1 MARYAFEQESRIVP
15 VVVDTDVLSFLY
27 KRDTSARLYEPHLND
42 PPFIVSFMS
51 LAELRRWALERSW
64 GESRRQELEDYLT
77 RYLILHSDD
86 HMFGKWAEAMN
97 SARKGGRPVA
107 PADAWIAAT
116 ALLLDVPL
124 VTHNGNH
131 YEGIEGLRVICEV

>member
-1 MARYAFEQESRIVP
+1 MP
-15 VVVDTDVLSFLY
+15 VVVDTDVISFLY
-27 KRDTSARLYEPHLND
+27 KRDTRARLYEPHLSD

-51 LAELRRWALERSW
+51 LAELRRWTLERNW
-64 GESRRQELEDYLT
+64 GEQRRQELEGYLT

-86 HMFGKWAEAMN
+86 LMCDRWAYAMN
-97 SARKGGRPVA
+97 SARMQGQPIG

-124 VTHNGNH
+124 ITHNGAH
-131 YEGIEGLRVICEV
+131 YRGIEGLRVISEA

>member
-1 MARYAFEQESRIVP
+1 MP

-27 KRDTSARLYEPHLND
+27 KRDTRAKLYESHLND

-51 LAELRRWALERSW
+51 LAELRRWTLERSW
-64 GESRRQELEDYLT
+64 GENRREELENYLT

-86 HMFGKWAEAMN
+86 QMCSRWAEAMN
-97 SARKGGRPVA
+97 SARKRGQPVA

-124 VTHNGNH
+124 ITHNGSN
-131 YEGIEGLRVICEV
+131 YAGIDGLRVICEA

>member
-1 MARYAFEQESRIVP
+1 MP
-15 VVVDTDVLSFLY
+15 VVIDTDVLSFLY
-27 KRDTSARLYEPHLND
+27 KRDTRARLYEPHLND

-64 GESRRQELEDYLT
+64 GESRREELEDYLT

-86 HMFGKWAEAMN
+86 QMCGRWAEAMY
-97 SARKGGRPVA
+97 SARRRGRPVA
-107 PADAWIAAT
+107 PADAWVAAT

-124 VTHNGNH
+124 ITHNGTH
-131 YEGIEGLRVICEV
+131 YTGIDGLRVISEA

>member
-1 MARYAFEQESRIVP
+1 MP

-27 KRDTSARLYEPHLND
+27 KRDTRARLYEPHLND
-42 PPFIVSFMS
+42 PPFVVSFMS
-51 LAELRRWALERSW
+51 VAELRRWALERSW
-64 GESRRQELEDYLT
+64 GGHRRQELENYLT

-86 HMFGKWAEAMN
+86 QMCNRWADAMN
-97 SARKGGRPVA
+97 SARKRGQPIA

-124 VTHNGNH
+124 VTHNSSH
-131 YEGIEGLRVICEV
+131 YIGIDDLRVISQV

>member
-1 MARYAFEQESRIVP
+1 MP

-27 KRDTSARLYEPHLND
+27 KRDTRAKLYESHLND

-51 LAELRRWALERSW
+51 LAELRRWTLERSW
-64 GESRRQELEDYLT
+64 GENRREELENYLT

-86 HMFGKWAEAMN
+86 QMCSRWAEAMN
-97 SARKGGRPVA
+97 SARKRGQFVA

-124 VTHNGNH
+124 ITHNGSN
-131 YEGIEGLRVICEV
+131 YAGIDGLRVICEA